1 LENNKNEMAI
11 ECVRMMGKNISGQKQ
26 QMAKECV
33 RMKVQKI
40 KREVD

>member
-1 LENNKNEMAI
+1 MAI
-11 ECVRMMGKNISGQKQ
+11 ECVRMMGENNSGQKY